1 MRVALVYDRVNKI
14 GGAER
19 VLEALHE
26 IFPDAPLYTAVYN
39 PETAP
44 WAKKFKVI
52 PSFLQK
58 FPLAKSRHEVFPY
71 LMPMAFES
79 FSSRGGPAFGG
90 NFDEYDIVISVT
102 SEAAKGILTKP
113 QTFHLCYCLTPTR
126 YLWSGY
132 QEYFRTS
139 VFKLFS
145 SPLVA
150 YLRHWDKIACERP
163 DVYLAISEKVK
174 KRIKKYYGRDS
185 EILYPPVDLKKFQ
198 IPNSKSQTN
207 SKFKIQNSKYFLVV
221 SRLVSYKRID
231 LVIEAF
237 NQLGLP
243 LKIIGKGIQ
252 EIMLKRMAKKN
263 IQFLGQLTDEQLLSY
278 YQNCQALIFPQEE
291 DFGLV
296 PLEAQACGKPV
307 IAFGGGGALETIIEG
322 KTGEFF
328 SPQTSKALIKVVK
341 NFKPEKY
348 LPEDCRQQAEKF
360 GKEIFKKKFKE
371 FVENQIRQN
380 QR

>member
-1 MRVALVYDRVNKI
+1 MKVALIYDRVNKI
-14 GGAER
+14 GGIER
-19 VLEALHE
+19 TLEYLHE
-26 IFPDAPLYTAVYN
+26 LFPQAPLYTSVYN
-39 PETAP
+39 SRTAP
-44 WAKKFKVI
+44 WAEVFKVI

-58 FPLAKSRHEVFPY
+58 IPFFRKRHELIPY
-71 LMPMAFES
+71 LMPIAFES
-79 FSSRGGPAFGG
+79 FS
-90 NFDEYDIVISVT
+90 FDEYDIVISVT
-102 SEAAKGILTKP
+102 SEAAKGVLTKP
-113 QTFHLCYCLTPTR
+113 NTLHLCYCLTPTR

-132 QEYFRTS
+132 EDYFRKPL
-139 VFKLFS
+139 FRFFS

-150 YLRHWDKIACERP
+150 YLRRWDRIAAQRP
-163 DVYLAISEKVK
+163 DVYLAISENVK

-198 IPNSKSQTN
+198 ISNSKFQTN
-207 SKFKIQNSKYFLVV
+207 SKSKIPNSKYFLLV

-252 EIMLKRMAKKN
+252 ETILKRKAKNN
-263 IQFLGQLTDEQLLSY
+263 IEFLGQLTDKELLGY
-278 YQNCQALIFPQEE
+278 YQKSQALIFPQEE

-307 IAFGGGGALETIIEG
+307 IAFRGGGALETITAG

-341 NFKPEKY
+341 NFKAAKY
-348 LPEDCRQQAEKF
+348 QPEDCRKQAEKF

-371 FVENQIRQN
+371 VVENLIKQN
-380 QR
+380 QK

>member
-1 MRVALVYDRVNKI
+1 MHVVLVYDRVNKI

-26 IFPDAPLYTAVYN
+26 IFPEAPLYTAVYN

-58 FPLAKSRHEVFPY
+58 FPLAQSRHEVFPY

-79 FSSRGGPAFGG
+79 F
-90 NFDEYDIVISVT
+90 NFDKYDVVISVT

-113 QTFHLCYCLTPTR
+113 KTLHLCYCLTPTR

-132 QEYFRTS
+132 EDYFRTS
-139 VFKLFS
+139 VFKFFS

-150 YLRHWDKIACERP
+150 YLRHWDKIACQRP
-163 DVYLAISEKVK
+163 DVYLAISKNVA
-174 KRIKKYYGRDS
+174 KRIKKYYHRNS
-185 EILYPPVDLKKFQ
+185 EVIYPPVDLKKWKAVDSRQ
-198 IPNSKSQTN
+198 KTES
-207 SKFKIQNSKYFLVV
+207 YFLVV
-221 SRLVSYKRID
+221 SRLVSYKRVD

-243 LKIIGKGIQ
+243 IKIVVKGIQ
-252 EIMLKRMAKKN
+252 EITLKRMAKKN
-263 IQFLGQLTDEQLLSY
+263 IEFLGQLTDEQLLSY

-307 IAFGGGGALETIIEG
+307 IAFGGGGALETIIG
-322 KTGEFF
+322 SKTGEFF
-328 SPQTSKALIKVVK
+328 SPQTSQALVKVIKSFKAA
-341 NFKPEKY
+341 KY
-348 LPEDCRQQAEKF
+348 KPEDCRQQAEKF
-360 GKEIFKKKFKE
+360 DKEIFKKKFKE
-371 FVENQIRQN
+371 FVENQIKQN
-380 QR
+380 QK

>member
-1 MRVALVYDRVNKI
+1 MKIALIYDRVNKI

-19 VLEALHE
+19 VLETLHE
-26 IFPDAPLYTAVYN
+26 VFPEAPLYTAVYN
-39 PETAP
+39 PRTAV

-58 FPLAKSRHEVFPY
+58 LPLAKSRHEVFPY
-71 LMPMAFES
+71 LMPIAFES
-79 FSSRGGPAFGG
+79 FS
-90 NFDEYDIVISVT
+90 FDEYDVVISVT

-113 QTFHLCYCLTPTR
+113 QTLHLSYCLTPTR

-132 QEYFRTS
+132 EDYFRTS
-139 VFKLFS
+139 IFKFFS

-150 YLRHWDKIACERP
+150 YLRAWDKIACQRP
-163 DVYLAISEKVK
+163 DFYLAISENVK
-174 KRIKKYYGRDS
+174 KRIKRYYSRDS
-185 EILYPPVDLKKFQ
+185 EVIYPPVDLIKWTVDSGRKTEDGRQ
-198 IPNSKSQTN
+198 KTVDGRQKTED
-207 SKFKIQNSKYFLVV
+207 YFLVV
-221 SRLVSYKRID
+221 SRLVSYKRVD

-252 EIMLKRMAKKN
+252 ETFLKRKAKKN
-263 IQFLGQLTDEQLLSY
+263 IEFLGQLTDKELLGY
-278 YQNCQALIFPQEE
+278 YQRCQALIFPQEE

-307 IAFGGGGALETIIEG
+307 IAFKGGGALETIIGG

-328 SPQTSKALIKVVK
+328 SPQTNRVLIKVVK
-341 NFKPEKY
+341 SFRPEKY
-348 LPEDCRQQAEKF
+348 RSKDCRQQAEKF

-371 FVENQIRQN
+371 ITEAKWRDQKK
-380 QR
+380 

>member
-1 MRVALVYDRVNKI
+1 LEFRIITVKIALVYDRVNKI

-19 VLEALHE
+19 VLETLHE
-26 IFPDAPLYTAVYN
+26 IFPEAPLYTAVYN

-58 FPLAKSRHEVFPY
+58 LPLAKSRHEVFPY
-71 LMPMAFES
+71 FMPLAFES
-79 FSSRGGPAFGG
+79 FD
-90 NFDEYDIVISVT
+90 FDEYDVVISVT

-132 QEYFRTS
+132 KDYFRKPY
-139 VFKLFS
+139 FRFFS

-150 YLRHWDKIACERP
+150 YLKAWDKIACQRP
-163 DVYLAISEKVK
+163 DTYLAISENVK
-174 KRIKKYYGRDS
+174 KRIKKYYHRNS
-185 EILYPPVDLKKFQ
+185 EVIYPPLDLEKWKTVDSRQKTE
-198 IPNSKSQTN
+198 S
-207 SKFKIQNSKYFLVV
+207 YFLLV
-221 SRLVSYKRID
+221 SRLVSYKKVN

-243 LKIIGKGIQ
+243 LKIVGKGIQ
-252 EIMLKRMAKKN
+252 ETILKRKAKKN
-263 IQFLGQLTDEQLLSY
+263 IEFLGQLTDKELLGY

-322 KTGEFF
+322 RTGEFF
-328 SPQTSKALIKVVK
+328 SPQTSEALVSKLQSFKATKY
-341 NFKPEKY
+341 KPEA
-348 LPEDCRQQAEKF
+348 CRQQAEKF
-360 GKEIFKKKFKE
+360 GKEIFKKRFKGVIE
-371 FVENQIRQN
+371 RLIKQK
-380 QR
+380 